1 MSTAH
6 RVLPQAYRVVVAD
19 PHGAAREAI
28 GMVLFGDGGFE
39 PAGSA
44 ATMEDAIRLIRERRP
59 HVFVVDPWLFGAS
72 GLPGCLAARQLNPQL
87 VIIALLPDEHTDD
100 YRNAARAMGVDAA
113 VKKSRVGRDLVPAIR
128 SALHAPPA
136 A

>member
-1 MSTAH
+1 MRTAH
-6 RVLPQAYRVVVAD
+6 RALPQPYRVVVAD

-28 GMVLFGDGGFE
+28 GMVLFGDEGFE

-44 ATMEDAIRLIRERRP
+44 ATMDEAIRLIRERRP

-72 GLPGCLAARQLNPQL
+72 GLPGCLAARRLNPGL

-100 YRNAARAMGVDAA
+100 YRAAARAMGADAW
-113 VKKSRVGRDLVPAIR
+113 VKKSRVSRDLVAAICD
-128 SALHAPPA
+128 ALHVPPA
-136 A
+136 T